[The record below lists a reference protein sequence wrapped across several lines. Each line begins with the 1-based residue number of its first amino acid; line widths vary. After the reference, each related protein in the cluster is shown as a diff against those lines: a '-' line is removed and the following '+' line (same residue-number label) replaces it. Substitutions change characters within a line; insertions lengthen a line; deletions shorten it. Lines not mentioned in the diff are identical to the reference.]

1 MNLKGKRVLVRIDA
15 NVPIK
20 NGKTVDGPY
29 GRIAKAAVGINWL
42 SQRGARV
49 IIMSHLGRPNGRR
62 VASYSLKPVARR
74 LSNLIG
80 VKIKLSKSIT
90 GSDVKKI
97 VEKMKEGEIILLE
110 NIRFDLREKQNSPD
124 FAKELAEF
132 ADIYVND
139 AFSVSHRDHMSVSR
153 ITKELPSYAGPLFY
167 NEVSVLSKLNKN
179 TKKPFV
185 VIMGGLKVKT
195 KIPVIK
201 NFEKQTSSVLIG
213 GALANTF
220 FAAEGFQVGRSV
232 IDESGINEA
241 KKARVHLGERLI
253 LPIDVVVVRS
263 LRKDAKS
270 EVKAP
275 NNLNKM
281 DRIVDIGPKTRE
293 LYKSIIEDAKVIV
306 YNGPMGYCEINAFC
320 SGTKSIAKAIADKT
334 SYSVTIVGGGDTVP
348 VLERLKIADK
358 FTLLSTGGAAML
370 KFLAGKKLP
379 GLEALKIKN

>member
-20 NGKTVDGPY
+20 KGKAVDGPN

-42 SQRGARV
+42 SQRGAKV

-62 VASYSLKPVARR
+62 TASYSLKPVAKR

-90 GSDVKKI
+90 GSDVENI
-97 VEKMKEGEIILLE
+97 VEKMNEGEIILLE
-110 NIRFDLREKQNSPD
+110 NIRFDLREKQNSSD
-124 FAKELAEF
+124 FTKELSVL
-132 ADIYVND
+132 ADMYVND
-139 AFSVSHRDHMSVSR
+139 AFSVSHREHASVSG
-153 ITKELPSYAGPLFY
+153 ITKEIPAYAGPLLS

-179 TKKPFV
+179 TKEPFV
-185 VIMGGLKVKT
+185 VIMGGLKVQT
-195 KIPVIK
+195 KMPVIK
-201 NFEKQTSSVLIG
+201 NFEKQASNVLIG

-220 FAAEGFQVGRSV
+220 FAAEGLEIGRSV
-232 IDESGINEA
+232 FDELGIDEA
-241 KKARVHLGERLI
+241 KNAISHLGKKLI

-263 LRKDAKS
+263 LRKDAKL

-275 NNLNKM
+275 DSLNKT
-281 DRIVDIGPKTRE
+281 DRIVDIGPKTRV
-293 LYKSIIEDAKVIV
+293 LYKSIIEHAKVIV
-306 YNGPMGYCEINAFC
+306 YNGPMGYCEINTFC
-320 SGTKSIAKAIADKT
+320 AGTKFIAKAIANKT
-334 SYSVTIVGGGDTVP
+334 SSAVTIVGGGDTVP

-358 FTLLSTGGAAML
+358 FTLLSTGGSAML

-379 GLEALKIKN
+379 GLEVLKIKN